1 MEGEEEKKDVG
12 KGKKLME
19 KGEGAPISGGG
30 RKKIELERKEG
41 QKEGGKER
49 ERFRE
54 RERERKEREKNYF
67 LLVHRSEKFW
77 LRQSSVRLRNQ

>member
-30 RKKIELERKEG
+30 RKKIELEGKEG
-41 QKEGGKER
+41 QKEGG
-49 ERFRE
+49 
-54 RERERKEREKNYF
+54 
-67 LLVHRSEKFW
+67 
-77 LRQSSVRLRNQ
+77 